1 MGGVI
6 LEFSA
11 DKYFDA
17 GKAKGKTE
25 GEAIGE
31 ARGEVKGEQKLENLV
46 NVLIADG
53 KTDEVARAASDK
65 DYRDSLYK
73 KYAIA

>member
-1 MGGVI
+1 MGGTI

-17 GKAKGKTE
+17 GKAA
-25 GEAIGE
+25 GEE
-31 ARGEVKGEQKLENLV
+31 KGEQKLANLV